1 MKYINEEKIKNLL
14 TDASGLGSS
23 RLDSILDKARSL
35 QRLSLHESAALLS
48 VKNPEYIRRIF
59 EAASFVKDTIY
70 GRRVV
75 LFAPLYISNLCANSC
90 CYCAFKSD
98 NRLIKRKAL
107 DVPEIKTQTEW
118 LLRRGHKRIL
128 MVCGEAAPGGKSNVD
143 YYIEAVKAIYAAAVG
158 KNKIKRVN
166 VNCAP
171 LSVDDFKKLK
181 ASGIGT
187 YQIFQESYHQE
198 TYLRMHPAGPKS
210 DPDNRIEAVDRAF
223 KAGIDDIGIGALYGL
238 FDWRFETLG
247 LLSHIEHMEESLG
260 VGPHTISVPRI
271 EPAEGAEMSLDPPY
285 KLTDEEF
292 KKVVAVL
299 RLSVPYTGII
309 MSTRESARMR
319 DELLNLGVSQ
329 ISAESNTSPGGYS
342 VVNKE
347 QASMTAE
354 KAGMTAEKAGMTAE
368 KAGMTAEKAGMT
380 AEKAGMTAEKA
391 GSQFSLGD
399 HRSLDQ
405 IVGALINYDYIPSF
419 CAACYRME
427 RTGETFMQLAKPG
440 TIKGKCSMN
449 ALITLKEYLDDFAS
463 KEVKGAGYKMIARYF
478 RQLDR
483 SEQERLKLFFAHV
496 DSGVRDEYV

>member
-1 MKYINEEKIKNLL
+1 MKHINEERISNLL
-14 TDASGLGSS
+14 VDAEKVDS
-23 RLDSILDKARSL
+23 RKFDTILEKAKSL
-35 QRLSLHESAALLS
+35 QRLTLDESAVLLS
-48 VKNPEYIRRIF
+48 LKDPEYIKRIF
-59 EAASFVKDTIY
+59 EAASFVKDAIY

-90 CYCAFKSD
+90 LYCAFKSD
-98 NRLIKRKAL
+98 NPLIKRKAL
-107 DVPEIKTQTEW
+107 NAVEINSQTEW
-118 LLRRGHKRIL
+118 LLNRGHKRIL
-128 MVCGEAAPGGKSNVD
+128 MVCGEEAPGGKSNID
-143 YYIEAVKAIYAAAVG
+143 YYVEAVKAIYASQVG

-171 LSVDDFKKLK
+171 LSVDEFKQLK

-187 YQIFQESYHQE
+187 YQIFQETYHQA
-198 TYLRMHPAGPKS
+198 TYLRMHPKGPKA

-223 KAGIDDIGIGALYGL
+223 SAGIDDIGIGALYGL

-247 LLSHIEHMEESLG
+247 LLSHIEHMEEKFG

-271 EPAEGAEMSLDPPY
+271 EPAEGAEVSFNPPY
-285 KLTDEEF
+285 KISDEEF

-309 MSTRESARMR
+309 MSTRENSQMR
-319 DELLNLGVSQ
+319 DLLLSLGVSQ

-342 VVNKE
+342 VSDAE
-347 QASMTAE
+347 QA
-354 KAGMTAEKAGMTAE
+354 GG
-368 KAGMTAEKAGMT
+368 
-380 AEKAGMTAEKA
+380 
-391 GSQFSLGD
+391 QFSLGD

-405 IVGALINYDYIPSF
+405 IVGTLIDHNYIPSF

-427 RTGETFMQLAKPG
+427 RTGEAFMRLAKPG

-463 KEVKGAGYKMIARYF
+463 LPVKGAGYKMISRYF
-478 RQLDR
+478 KQLELP
-483 SEQERLKLFFAHV
+483 EQERLKLFFAHV
-496 DSGVRDEYV
+496 DSGLRDEYV